1 MAYICQCHLLLCVLR
16 QFLSPCPHA
25 TRPATPRTPP
35 PPRPTP
41 AVATASRASTVL
53 TPPRAPTTLRRQLL
67 PAPAR
72 RAGHTVPSSVL
83 TRRDDEATN
92 VRGFLSSIPEVRTY
106 VLRRQ
111 RFSAT
116 VVCACL
122 VVHKFVRDL
131 AILNN
136 AVAALMSGDLEQ
148 LGEGVLS

>member
-1 MAYICQCHLLLCVLR
+1 MAYICQCHLIPCVLR
-16 QFLSPCPHA
+16 RFLSPCAHA
-25 TRPATPRTPP
+25 TRPATPRTSP

-41 AVATASRASTVL
+41 VVATASHASAVP
-53 TPPRAPTTLRRQLL
+53 TPPRTPTTSRRQLL
-67 PAPAR
+67 PASAR
-72 RAGHTVPSSVL
+72 RAGHTVPSSAL
-83 TRRDDEATN
+83 TRRDDEAAN
-92 VRGFLSSIPEVRTY
+92 ARGFLSSIPEVRTY
-106 VLRRQ
+106 VLQRQ

-122 VVHKFVRDL
+122 VVRKFVRDL

>member
-1 MAYICQCHLLLCVLR
+1 MAYIYQCHLLPCVLHR
-16 QFLSPCPHA
+16 FLSPCAH
-25 TRPATPRTPP
+25 
-35 PPRPTP
+35 
-41 AVATASRASTVL
+41 ATASRASAVP
-53 TPPRAPTTLRRQLL
+53 TPPRAPPTSRRQLL

-72 RAGHTVPSSVL
+72 RVGHTVPSSAL
-83 TRRDDEATN
+83 TRHDDEAAN
-92 VRGFLSSIPEVRTY
+92 ARGFLSSIPEVRTY
-106 VLRRQ
+106 VLQRQ

-122 VVHKFVRDL
+122 VVRKFVRDL